1 MAENQ
6 IPVFTMSLYIIQPIF
21 AIIFVPFTKKE
32 SVKVSFCVN
41 CLLLFY
47 TLKST
52 AFSRKVI

>member
-6 IPVFTMSLYIIQPIF
+6 IPVFTLSLYIIQPIF
-21 AIIFVPFTKKE
+21 AIIFGLFIKKE

-47 TLKST
+47 TLKTT